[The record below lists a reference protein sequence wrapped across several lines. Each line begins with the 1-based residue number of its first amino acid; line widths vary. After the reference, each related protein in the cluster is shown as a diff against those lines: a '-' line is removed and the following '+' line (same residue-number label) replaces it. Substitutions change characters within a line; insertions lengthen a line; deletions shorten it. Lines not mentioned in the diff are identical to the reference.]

1 MVIFVS
7 NVIYSK
13 LFIVCEQAISK
24 KDGAVWCKFWRKIC
38 ASKDQL
44 EHHMT
49 TKNHKKKLEDIGIEG
64 PLSLANTMSFLE
76 PEFSP
81 LMQMRSGNNS
91 DEGPLIATL
100 RKINNR
106 HPL

>member
-1 MVIFVS
+1 
-7 NVIYSK
+7 
-13 LFIVCEQAISK
+13 
-24 KDGAVWCKFWRKIC
+24 
-38 ASKDQL
+38 
-44 EHHMT
+44 
-49 TKNHKKKLEDIGIEG
+49 
-64 PLSLANTMSFLE
+64 MSFLE